1 MVITKD
7 IDSTSPSF
15 WLACSQG
22 DTYSKVTID
31 FMRANGKEKV
41 KYLEIVLN
49 HVIISSVEPTVSG
62 EGLPVESIGLKYA
75 SVKWTYTVQGIDGKK
90 GGSNPQMWSLAKNK
104 ATEAV

>member
-1 MVITKD
+1 MAFTKD
-7 IDSTSPSF
+7 IDSTSPSL

-22 DTYSKVTID
+22 DTFNKVTIE
-31 FMRANGKEKV
+31 FMRASGKDKV

-49 HVIISSVEPTVSG
+49 KVIIASVAPSVQE
-62 EGLPVESIGLKYA
+62 EGLPKEIFALKYA

-90 GGSNPQMWSLAKNK
+90 GGSNPQMWSLSKNK